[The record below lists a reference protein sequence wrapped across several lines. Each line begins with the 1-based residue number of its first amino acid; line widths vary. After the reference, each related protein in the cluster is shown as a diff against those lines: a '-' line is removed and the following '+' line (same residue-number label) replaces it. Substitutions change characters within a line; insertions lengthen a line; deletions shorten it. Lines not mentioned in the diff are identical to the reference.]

1 MKKII
6 FFFIL
11 LNIIPLNTKAEIAYI
26 DINLILNTSEVGK
39 SLNAY
44 LETIKNED
52 LEKYKIIESDLINKE
67 KGLIAQQNI
76 LAKDEFQKK
85 LNILTTEVQEYRSNK
100 RTSMDELNKLKIEK
114 TKEILKALNPI
125 ITKYVDLNSISI
137 VIPKKNIIIGKKKL
151 DITDKIIAL
160 LNENIKK
167 LKF

>member
-6 FFFIL
+6 FFFVL

-151 DITDKIIAL
+151 DITDKIITL